1 MNIRSIEWRNF
12 NSYGNSTQR
21 IDFGMNGLYNL
32 IGKNGSG
39 KTTIAEAIEFAAFGK
54 VSRKNKSDVVNR
66 INKSLWTRIVMETKG
81 RRVVIERGAAPNV
94 FDVEIDGT
102 RIDTA
107 GNANVQ
113 SYLEDELYEIPYAVF
128 KNLLVL
134 SIDDFKSFIT
144 MTVSDKRN
152 IVDKLFGF
160 SILNEM
166 LGSLKAE
173 RKDIKESMRTMMA
186 ELGLLEETIA
196 SIQSRIERAK
206 NQKEEDRIKLID
218 EITERLTTA
227 RKELGTIDSNISKV
241 EDFINGQSKAMR
253 QLDGKRASLLAD
265 QKLIKERLALLSKDR
280 CPYCS
285 SAMDSP
291 DHEKMKRSSSDR
303 LEQIQSELN
312 SIRISVEKST
322 ENIKQLKD
330 KHSKLFSKRNSI
342 DSTIQRL
349 SVELRQISNPT
360 EDVES
365 LVAIHIENSSKKEE
379 RRAKVDSLN
388 SEDSFLQ
395 TVEVVLGEEG
405 IKGQVMKTVVPAL
418 NQTVAAMCT
427 RLHVPYSIHFDEKF
441 ECHVQAMGESISPR
455 SMSSG
460 ERVKADLAVI
470 VALIKVMKMR
480 FPNLNLMFIDEI
492 YRSVDSEGIFEI
504 TKILSEMSKDHSL
517 NVWVMHHAPLPTE
530 FFDKIVTVSKDGGF
544 SKIHIEST

>member
-1 MNIRSIEWRNF
+1 MNIKWIEWRNF
-12 NSYGNSTQR
+12 NSYGNATQR
-21 IDFGMNGLYNL
+21 IDFGANGLYNL

-39 KTTIAEAIEFAAFGK
+39 KTTIAEVIEFAAFGK
-54 VSRKNKSDVVNR
+54 VSKKNKSDVVNR
-66 INKSLWTRIVMETKG
+66 INKSMWTRICMDSRGK
-81 RRVVIERGAAPNV
+81 RIEISRGAAPNV

-107 GNANVQ
+107 GNSNVQ

-144 MTVSDKRN
+144 MNTSDKRN

-166 LGSLKAE
+166 LNSLKSE
-173 RKDIKESMRTMMA
+173 RKDIKESIRTTTA
-186 ELGLLEETIA
+186 ELSAIEETIE
-196 SIQSRIERAK
+196 SISSRIERAK
-206 NQKEEDRIKLID
+206 SQKAEDRTKLLD
-218 EITERLTTA
+218 EINSKMAQAQTELKTVS
-227 RKELGTIDSNISKV
+227 DSLSKA
-241 EDFINGQSKAMR
+241 EHFINTQSKSIRTM
-253 QLDGKRASLLAD
+253 DVKRASILAE
-265 QKLIKERLALLSKDR
+265 QKVTKEKLNLLSKDR

-285 SAMDSP
+285 SQMDSP
-291 DHEKMKRSSSDR
+291 DHAAMKETCANRASQLQSD
-303 LEQIQSELN
+303 LE
-312 SIRISVEKST
+312 SIANDYRKASDAVAK
-322 ENIKQLKD
+322 LKGT
-330 KHSKLFSKRNSI
+330 HSALFSKRNSHESSLARMKMEI
-342 DSTIQRL
+342 KQL
-349 SVELRQISNPT
+349 SNPA
-360 EDVES
+360 EDVAS
-365 LVAIHIENSSKKEE
+365 LEAVHIESSSKKTE
-379 RRAKVDSLN
+379 RKDKIETLA

-395 TVEVVLGEEG
+395 TVEGVLGEEG

-441 ECHVQAMGESISPR
+441 ECHVQSMGESISPR

-504 TKILSEMSKDHSL
+504 TKILNEMSKDHGL

-530 FFDKIVTVSKDGGF
+530 FFDKIVSVVKDGGF
-544 SKIHIEST
+544 SRVHIEST